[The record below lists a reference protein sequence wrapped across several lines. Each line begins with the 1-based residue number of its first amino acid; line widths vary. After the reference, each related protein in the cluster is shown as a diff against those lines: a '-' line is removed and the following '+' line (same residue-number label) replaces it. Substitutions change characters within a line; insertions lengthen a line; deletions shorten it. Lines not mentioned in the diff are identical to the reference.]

1 MSMELIA
8 IIGIGVSVIGVC
20 VTMATLIL
28 KGYGSLRAEMKEE
41 FKYHREWTEGQFKYH
56 REWTEAQFE
65 TQRKEM
71 VALGKQVSYLTGLF
85 EGQRDPA
92 AAQRVALADVVAE
105 EPGEYQKST

>member
-1 MSMELIA
+1 
-8 IIGIGVSVIGVC
+8 
-20 VTMATLIL
+20 MATLIL

-56 REWTEAQFE
+56 REWTEGQFKYYREWTEAQFE

-92 AAQRVALADVVAE
+92 ASQRVALADVVAE
-105 EPGEYQKST
+105 EPGEYQEST